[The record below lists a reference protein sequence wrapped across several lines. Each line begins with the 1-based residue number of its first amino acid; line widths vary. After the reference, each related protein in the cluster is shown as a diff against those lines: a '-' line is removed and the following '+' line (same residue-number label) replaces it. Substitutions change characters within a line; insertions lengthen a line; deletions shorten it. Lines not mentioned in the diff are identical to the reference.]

1 MFRCKKCID
10 ELYPTDS
17 LNSIQVHVGEDIFE
31 AVPTF
36 QSLGD
41 VMEESGGCLDSTS
54 ARITAAWKG
63 FRQLLPI
70 ITNRGI
76 SLRNRVNIFS
86 SCIRKSQLYGCKT
99 WPTSSKIIHCLTSA
113 DNAIVRWIC
122 GDRLEQHIRTQ
133 EHHEKLG
140 IISAPEEIR
149 WRRLRMDRRIVWPR
163 RVNDY
168 MLPQILS
175 RGRLQLRWSDVIIKK
190 TSKIL
195 PSGKNVLANGQNGE
209 GQLCQEKCNC
219 KEFDPPSDPA
229 L

>member
-1 MFRCKKCID
+1 MFRCKKCKD
-10 ELYPTDS
+10 EMSPTDS

-76 SLRNRVNIFS
+76 LLRNRVNIFN

-113 DNAIVRWIC
+113 DNVIVRWIC
-122 GDRLEQHIRTQ
+122 GDRLEQHTRTR

-140 IISAPEEIR
+140 IISVPEEIR
-149 WRRLRMDRRIVWPR
+149 WRRLRYFCHLQRMDKRIVWPR

-195 PSGKNVLANGQNGE
+195 TSGKNVLANGQNGE
-209 GQLCQEKCNC
+209 GQLCQEKYN
-219 KEFDPPSDPA
+219 
-229 L
+229 